1 MATTAATA
9 APADA
14 ATAAQPQAAGATITD
29 SARASLNLAPV
40 VVTPADVAWESP
52 DYLEGVSAEAPPP
65 PPAPVVSVTT
75 SRSNTGGTTSTAA
88 AATSTG
94 AAESS
99 SATSAAE
106 AAPAPAPA
114 PAPSSGIGASIVS
127 IARQYV
133 GTPYVSGGASPA
145 GFDCSG
151 FTQYVYAQVGIS
163 LPRTSGGQGGAGRV
177 VSASEA
183 VPGDLIWAPGH
194 VGIYTGN
201 GQHIAAR
208 NPGTPLYEGQIYMSN
223 PTFIRVF

>member
-9 APADA
+9 APAEADTVALPQAGA
-14 ATAAQPQAAGATITD
+14 ATVTD
-29 SARASLNLAPV
+29 SARASLHLAPV
-40 VVTPADVAWESP
+40 VVTPVEGLWELT
-52 DYLEGVSAEAPPP
+52 DYLDGVSSEPAPPPPPP
-65 PPAPVVSVTT
+65 PPAPVTVSS
-75 SRSNTGGTTSTAA
+75 SRTNGGGGTSTAA
-88 AATSTG
+88 SSTE
-94 AAESS
+94 AVAESAPAAVS
-99 SATSAAE
+99 SA
-106 AAPAPAPA
+106 PA
-114 PAPSSGIGASIVS
+114 SGVGAQVVS
-127 IARQYV
+127 IARQYI
-133 GTPYVSGGASPA
+133 GTPYVSGGASPS

-208 NPGTPLYEGQIYMSN
+208 NPGTPLYEGKIYMSN
-223 PTFIRVF
+223 PTYIRVF